1 MSRRDPYA
9 PVIDASRRD
18 ILAANRRGAAA
29 ATAAHHA
36 KGKRDVYHRV
46 RDIRAEVAAED
57 ERRGRCA
64 W

>member
-1 MSRRDPYA
+1 MSRDPYV

-18 ILAANRRGAAA
+18 VLEANRRGAAA
-29 ATAAHHA
+29 ATAAHNA
-36 KGKRDVYHRV
+36 RDKRDVYHRV

-57 ERRGRCA
+57 ERRGRCT

>member
-1 MSRRDPYA
+1 MMVTDDERREDVA
-9 PVIDASRRD
+9 
-18 ILAANRRGAAA
+18 
-29 ATAAHHA
+29 AAHHA

-57 ERRGRCA
+57 ERRGRCT

>member
-1 MSRRDPYA
+1 MSRRDPCA

-18 ILAANRRGAAA
+18 VIEANRRGAAA
-29 ATAAHHA
+29 ATAAHKA
-36 KGKRDVYHRV
+36 SDKRDVYHRV

-57 ERRGRCA
+57 RERGRCT

>member
-1 MSRRDPYA
+1 MSGRDPYA

-29 ATAAHHA
+29 ATAAHYA

-46 RDIRAEVAAED
+46 VDIRAQVLAED
-57 ERRGRCA
+57 AERRRRR
-64 W
+64 

>member
-18 ILAANRRGAAA
+18 ILEANRRGAAA
-29 ATAAHHA
+29 ATAAHNA

-46 RDIRAEVAAED
+46 RDIRAEIMAED

>member
-1 MSRRDPYA
+1 MSRRDPHA

-29 ATAAHHA
+29 ATAAYR
-36 KGKRDVYHRV
+36 KRDKRDVYHRV
-46 RDIRAEVAAED
+46 RDIRAEVMAED
-57 ERRGRCA
+57 EKKGRCT

>member
-18 ILAANRRGAAA
+18 VLDANRRGAAA

-36 KGKRDVYHRV
+36 RDKRDVYHRV
-46 RDIRAEVAAED
+46 RDIRAEVMAED
-57 ERRGRCA
+57 EKRGRCT